1 MKMKNLAALLMAASI
16 LASSGLPASAAVVRR
31 KTSTASTKTVE
42 ADYTLRLDDD
52 GFEFLKDGKSQGNWQ
67 CETGRYTLARSNE
80 AGSVAI
86 QFTNKNGSLRKVTL
100 GTYGTVLIE
109 GDVDYLF
116 LSSTLG
122 ANVPVIIGSGAE
134 VDDLTVSSEGK
145 VTINGKVDQLDVQ
158 DADAT
163 ITVSGTG
170 ASVRR
175 ADVVNGTTVKGLDS
189 SRIHTS
195 GTRVITSSKK
205 DSDSSGRHL
214 TVKYNAATGKWE
226 ERWGD
231 DDDDDGISYR
241 YGSKLGIDD
250 VKLRAESVSFECE
263 VSGASV
269 YVDGHYLG
277 KTSKGDND
285 FYFTNDDNDS
295 YTLRI
300 EKSGYDDYRDRYSS
314 GTRYGRD

>member
-1 MKMKNLAALLMAASI
+1 MKMKNFAAFLLAASI
-16 LASSGLPASAAVVRR
+16 LASSGLPASAAVIR
-31 KTSTASTKTVE
+31 KKSASTTSQTVE
-42 ADYTLRLDDD
+42 ADYTLRLSDD
-52 GFEFLKDGKSQGNWQ
+52 GFEFIKDGESQGNWQ
-67 CETGRYTLARSNE
+67 CKTGRYTLARSNE
-80 AGSVAI
+80 AGSVAV
-86 QFTNKNGSLRKVTL
+86 QFTNNNGSLRKVTL
-100 GTYGTVLIE
+100 GTYGSVKIE
-109 GDVDYLF
+109 GEADYLF

-122 ANVPVIIGSGAE
+122 ANVPVIIASGAE

-195 GTRVITSSKK
+195 GTRVISSTKK
-205 DSDSSGRHL
+205 DSDSSDRHL
-214 TVKYNAATGKWE
+214 TVKYNASTGKWE
-226 ERWGD
+226 ERWSD
-231 DDDDDGISYR
+231 DDDDDNGYR
-241 YGSKLGIDD
+241 YSRSLGVDD
-250 VKLRAESVSFECE
+250 VSLRSESVSFECD

-285 FYFTNDDNDS
+285 FYFRNDDDDS
-295 YTLRI
+295 YTLSI
-300 EKSGYDDYRDRYSS
+300 EKSGYDNYRDRYSR